1 MGLSLSATESSSGVL
16 DTLILLSYENS
27 GFTPVSFLS
36 FFQNL
41 SSFQSKSLVII
52 EPRQITIPLF
62 NPSISVPKLP
72 FKETITEVRSLF
84 NFRPLQVLGCRLWIS
99 VPIKSQRPAFVRQIR
114 CFSFLSYRSTDS
126 FGAGQLFSTPA
137 KSVSEALGF
146 STQSHNLGLLN
157 TNAGPVIIPNQT
169 VNDCD
174 LIIPNVYLG
183 SEKARLNRA
192 LLEKLGITHIV
203 SLGTKSVRDS
213 RIQNYEVQLTDSV
226 FEVLEPQFW
235 NAIEFVNEA
244 LAEKGVVLI
253 HCRKGISRSPA
264 LCIAFLMEKKKYT
277 FEKAVE
283 LMTKRRPVVLVNP
296 GFTNQLKER
305 EGQIRMKAV
314 ETGCK
319 M

>member
-1 MGLSLSATESSSGVL
+1 M
-16 DTLILLSYENS
+16 
-27 GFTPVSFLS
+27 
-36 FFQNL
+36 
-41 SSFQSKSLVII
+41 
-52 EPRQITIPLF
+52 
-62 NPSISVPKLP
+62 
-72 FKETITEVRSLF
+72 
-84 NFRPLQVLGCRLWIS
+84 
-99 VPIKSQRPAFVRQIR
+99 
-114 CFSFLSYRSTDS
+114 
-126 FGAGQLFSTPA
+126 
-137 KSVSEALGF
+137 
-146 STQSHNLGLLN
+146 
-157 TNAGPVIIPNQT
+157 
-169 VNDCD
+169 NDCD

-183 SEKARLNRA
+183 SEKAGLNRE
-192 LLEKLGITHIV
+192 LLEKLGITDIV

-253 HCRKGISRSPA
+253 HCRKGIFRSPA

-283 LMTKRRPVVLVNP
+283 LVTKRRPVVLVNP